1 MTQSTQVGDLNG
13 GRRGFYFF
21 VLAISLIVLA
31 LSVTGLAQELAATLT
46 GTVTDP
52 TGALVAGATVLV
64 HSQDTG
70 ADVRTVT
77 TSNSGNFNI
86 TNIPAGRYTVTVN
99 DAGFQTFVA
108 RDVILNVAEKHT
120 LDVQLQT
127 GKTTERVE
135 VTAEN
140 TPIQTTTAE
149 QSGTVTGEQVR
160 ELALDNRNFEQLVLL
175 EPGVSNQLGDKPGFG
190 LQSNTV
196 ISVNGAR
203 AGANNW
209 TVDGADINDSGSNGT
224 LLNTPSIDAIQEFT
238 LERSNYD
245 ASFGRSGG
253 GQVVVA
259 TKSGT
264 NQFHGSAYEFNRNND
279 YNANTFTNRG
289 AIAAAGGTPS
299 AVLANPTPIEHYNDF
314 GFTIGGPLF
323 IPRVYH
329 PDKNKTFF
337 FWAEEWRKA
346 NTPDP
351 QTFSAPSASELAGTF
366 PWVLD
371 TDTKSPNNGLYVNT
385 VPIFPTGVPGCV
397 TTTAPGGNAQTTSAT
412 PQTSQINLS
421 VPGCESANAAA
432 YINAFIGKYPANAN
446 GQIVTNFSQLNNFRE
461 DNIRLDQNIGDKV
474 RLYGRYMQDSVP
486 ETFPFGLWGSAN
498 YPGVEPTSLNAPG
511 RNLVIN
517 ATATLSPKIVNEV
530 EFVDAYGAINSV
542 MVNAIAQ
549 SKAFTST
556 LTGLTTYQDPY
567 GRAPGITFASSGNV
581 GLANQSAP
589 YFERNKDR
597 NIFDNVSIQHGN
609 HTVRAGVTAAWMTKT
624 ENGDSGAATFT
635 FSNLTGVG
643 ETTPVTYGDAEFAN
657 FLLGQA
663 TGYSQASHDTIP
675 YLHYVNFEAYV
686 QDDWK
691 VTPRLTLNLGVR
703 YSFFP
708 SPSDS
713 HDTLL
718 NFDPSKFNFNNAPA
732 INATGNGTT
741 IIAGNWTTVTPTSN
755 AGLYANGLIFP
766 TGATCAAAQALTST
780 ASCSPFGSLVN
791 PNSNKNFGPRFGLA
805 YDPFGN
811 GKWAIR
817 AGYGIFYDRT
827 LNGIWEQNAFD
838 DPPLVQTS
846 AVNNNGVAS
855 LNIFD
860 NVNTSGGAVQIPA
873 TPVNVVVTGTPTFK
887 VPSYQDYNISVQHE
901 LMRNTVLEVGYVGT
915 KGTHLLGDVDLNQPT
930 LAARLA
936 NPNSDANAL
945 VNFPGFGSIRSRN
958 PIFTSNYNSL
968 QLSLNRR
975 MTNGLTLGVAYTW
988 SRLLTTQAVDRDSG
1002 VQDSYNIKN
1011 AYGPST
1017 LNTPQIFVL
1026 SYVYDL
1032 PFFRNQHNVQ
1042 GYALGGWEI
1051 SGITNFQSGQSLTV
1065 TQGTDPFATG
1075 ANNNSGLNLAR
1086 EGLIQ
1091 IRTNLAGDPNGPK
1104 TPGQWFNTN
1113 AFTAASGAFGTE
1125 KPGSLLGPGFQLWD
1139 VSLIK
1144 NFNFAERVRL
1154 QLRFE
1159 SFNTFNHG
1167 SPNAINTTFGSGAFG
1182 TVTGYHDPRNLQLGA
1197 KIQF

>member
-1 MTQSTQVGDLNG
+1 MTKLTFEMYKNRTERKAPQALFLLLAVGVII
-13 GRRGFYFF
+13 F
-21 VLAISLIVLA
+21 SLSLV
-31 LSVTGLAQELAATLT
+31 GMAQELAATLT
-46 GTVTDP
+46 GTVTDAS
-52 TGALVAGATVLV
+52 GAVVANATVTV
-64 HSQDTG
+64 HSDETG
-70 ADVRTVT
+70 VDVRQVP
-77 TSNSGNFNI
+77 TSSTGSFNI
-86 TNIPAGRYTVTVN
+86 TNLPAGRYTVTVKN
-99 DAGFQTFVA
+99 SGFQTFIA
-108 RDVILNVAEKHT
+108 KGVILNVAEKHT

-127 GKTTERVE
+127 GKVAETVE

-149 QSGTVTGEQVR
+149 QSGTVTGDQVR
-160 ELALDNRNFEQLVLL
+160 ELALSNRNFEQLVLL
-175 EPGVSNQLGDKPGFG
+175 QPGVANQLGDKPGFG

-224 LLNTPSIDAIQEFT
+224 LLNTPSVDAIQEFT

-253 GQVVVA
+253 GQVVLA

-279 YNANTFTNRG
+279 YNANTFTNR
-289 AIAAAGGTPS
+289 ANIAVGGLPSQNATP
-299 AVLANPTPIEHYNDF
+299 VEHYNDF
-314 GFTIGGPLF
+314 GFTIGGPIF
-323 IPRVYH
+323 IPKVYH

-346 NTPDP
+346 NIPDP
-351 QTFSAPSASELAGTF
+351 QTFTVPTAAQLGGTFSGPINVLPPGQTAGTC
-366 PWVLD
+366 L
-371 TDTKSPNNGLYVNT
+371 
-385 VPIFPTGVPGCV
+385 
-397 TTTAPGGNAQTTSAT
+397 TTAGGNTTISPSCYSQNAQ
-412 PQTSQINLS
+412 
-421 VPGCESANAAA
+421 A
-432 YINAFIGKYPANAN
+432 YLNAFMSQYPANPN
-446 GQIVTNFSQLNNFRE
+446 GQLVTDFSQLSNFRE
-461 DNIRLDQNIGDKV
+461 DNVRLDQNIGDKV

-498 YPGVEPTSLNAPG
+498 YPGVEPTSLNTPG

-517 ATATLSPKIVNEV
+517 ATATLSPKVVNEI

-542 MVNAIAQ
+542 LVNAIAQ
-549 SKAFTST
+549 SPAFTST
-556 LTGLTTYQDPY
+556 LTGQTTYQDPY
-567 GRAPGITFASSGNV
+567 GRAPGINFTTSGNV

-597 NIFDNVSIQHGN
+597 NIFDNVSIQFGN
-609 HTVRAGVTAAWMTKT
+609 HTIRAGVTAAWMIKT
-624 ENGDSGAATFT
+624 ENGDSGAATFN
-635 FSNLTGVG
+635 FS
-643 ETTPVTYGDAEFAN
+643 DANGNPEFAN
-657 FLLGQA
+657 FLLGLA
-663 TGYSQASHDTIP
+663 DSYNQASHDTVP
-675 YLHYVNFEAYV
+675 YLHYVNFETYV

-713 HDTLL
+713 NNTLL
-718 NFDPSKFNFNNAPA
+718 NFDPARFQSSNAPT
-732 INATGNGTT
+732 ISPVNGTMEL
-741 IIAGNWTTVTPTSN
+741 GTPN
-755 AGLYANGLIFP
+755 ADSATYANGLIFP
-766 TGATCAAAQALTST
+766 TGKACSAAQAISST
-780 ASCSPFGSLVN
+780 ASCSPFGNLVN
-791 PNSNKNFGPRFGLA
+791 ANSNKNFGPRFGLA

-846 AVNNNGVAS
+846 FINNNAATPN
-855 LNIFD
+855 NIFD
-860 NVNTSGGAVQIPA
+860 NVTNGSAAPTPV
-873 TPVNVVVTGTPTFK
+873 TPVNIVVTGTPVFK

-901 LMRNTVLEVGYVGT
+901 IMRNTVLDVGFVGT
-915 KGTHLLGDVDLNQPT
+915 KGTHLLGDIDLNQPT
-930 LAARLA
+930 VAARLA

-958 PIFTSNYNSL
+958 PVFTSNYNSL
-968 QLSLNRR
+968 QVSLNRR

-988 SRLLTTQAVDRDSG
+988 SKLLTTQAVDRDSG
-1002 VQDSYNIKN
+1002 IQDSYNIKD

-1026 SYVYDL
+1026 SYVYEL
-1032 PFFRNQHNVQ
+1032 PFLKNQSGLAGRV
-1042 GYALGGWEI
+1042 LGGWEV
-1051 SGITNFQSGQSLTV
+1051 SGITSIQSGQSVTV
-1065 TQGTDPFATG
+1065 TQGTDPFATS
-1075 ANNNSGLNLAR
+1075 ANNNSGLNLTR

-1091 IRTNLAGDPNGPK
+1091 IRSDQLLSGTSGPK
-1104 TPGQWFNTN
+1104 TAAEFFNTG
-1113 AFTAASGAFGTE
+1113 AFQLASASAFGTE
-1125 KPGSLLGPGFQLWD
+1125 RPGALLGPGFQLWD

-1144 NFNFAERVRL
+1144 NIRFTERLRL

-1159 SFNTFNHG
+1159 GFNAFNHG
-1167 SPNAINTTFGSGAFG
+1167 SPNGVNTTCAGSALAPNPLACNGGNPAFG
-1182 TVTGYHDPRNLQLGA
+1182 EVSGYHDPRTLQLGA
-1197 KIQF
+1197 KFQF

>member
-1 MTQSTQVGDLNG
+1 MKQSANVEGLPCAV
-13 GRRGFYFF
+13 RAISCFF
-21 VLAISLIVLA
+21 VVLSLIVLS
-31 LSVTGLAQELAATLT
+31 LSAAVVAQELAATLT
-46 GTVTDP
+46 GTVSDA
-52 TGALVAGATVLV
+52 TGAVVPGAIVVV
-64 HSQDTG
+64 HSEETG
-70 ADVRTVT
+70 VDVRNVT
-77 TSNSGNFNI
+77 TSNTGNFNI
-86 TNIPAGRYTVTVN
+86 TNIPAGRYTVTVKN
-99 DAGFQTFVA
+99 QGFQTFVA
-108 RDVILNVAEKHT
+108 KGVILNVAEKHT

-127 GKTTERVE
+127 GKASESIE

-149 QSGTVTGEQVR
+149 ESGTVTGDQVR

-190 LQSNTV
+190 LQSNTQ
-196 ISVNGAR
+196 ISINGAR
-203 AGANNW
+203 TGANNW

-253 GQVVVA
+253 GQIVVA

-279 YNANTFTNRG
+279 YNANTFTNR
-289 AIAAAGGTPS
+289 ASIALGGKPS
-299 AVLANPTPIEHYNDF
+299 AFPTPIEHYNDF

-323 IPRVYH
+323 IPKVYH

-351 QTFSAPSASELAGTF
+351 QTFTVPTAAELKGTF
-366 PWVLD
+366 
-371 TDTKSPNNGLYVNT
+371 TGSI
-385 VPIFPTGVPGCV
+385 PIAPAGCV
-397 TTTAPGGNAQTTSAT
+397 TTSGGTSTISPACFSKNAQ
-412 PQTSQINLS
+412 
-421 VPGCESANAAA
+421 A
-432 YINAFIGKYPANAN
+432 YLNAFIGAYPANAS
-446 GQIVTNFSQLNNFRE
+446 GQLVTSFSQLNNFRE
-461 DNIRLDQNIGDKV
+461 DNIRLDQNVGDKI

-486 ETFPFGLWGSAN
+486 NSFPFGLWGTSN

-511 RNLVIN
+511 RNLVVN
-517 ATATLSPKIVNEV
+517 ATATLSPKVVNEV

-542 MVNAIAQ
+542 LVNAIAV
-549 SKAFTST
+549 SPKFTST

-567 GRAPGITFASSGNV
+567 GRAPGVTFASSNNV
-581 GLANQSAP
+581 GLGNQSAP
-589 YFERNKDR
+589 YFERNKDH
-597 NIFDNVSIQHGN
+597 NLFDNISIQYGN
-609 HTVRAGVTAAWMTKT
+609 HTIRAGATVMWMTKT
-624 ENGDSGAATFT
+624 ENGDGGAATFT
-635 FSNLTGVG
+635 FSDHSAKG
-643 ETTPVTYGDAEFAN
+643 GDPEFAN

-663 TGYSQASHDTIP
+663 DSYSQQSKDTIP
-675 YLHYVNFEAYV
+675 YLHYTNFEAYV

-703 YSFFP
+703 YSYFP

-713 HDTLL
+713 KDTLL
-718 NFDPSKFNFNNAPA
+718 NFDPARFVPGSAPA
-732 INATGNGTT
+732 IDPATGNMVSGS
-741 IIAGNWTTVTPTSN
+741 PN
-755 AGLYANGLIFP
+755 ADSATYANGLIFP
-766 TGATCAAAQALTST
+766 TGATCTAAQAISST

-817 AGYGIFYDRT
+817 AGYGLFYDRT
-827 LNGIWEQNAFD
+827 LNGIWEQNAFS

-846 AVNNNGVAS
+846 AINNNGTAS
-855 LNIFD
+855 FNIFD
-860 NVNTSGGAVQIPA
+860 NVNAGVKAPTPV
-873 TPVNVVVTGTPTFK
+873 TPVNIVVTGTPTFK
-887 VPSYQDYNISVQHE
+887 VPSYQDYNLSVQHE

-915 KGTHLLGDVDLNQPT
+915 KGTHLLGDMDLNQPT
-930 LAARLA
+930 VAARLA
-936 NPNSDANAL
+936 NTTADANAL
-945 VNFPGFGSIRSRN
+945 VLFPGFGSIRARN

-968 QLSLNRR
+968 QVSLNRR
-975 MTNGLTLGVAYTW
+975 FTKGLTLGVAYTW
-988 SRLLTTQAVDRDSG
+988 SKLLTTNPQDRDLG
-1002 VQDSYNIKN
+1002 AQDTYNLKSN
-1011 AYGPST
+1011 YGPST

-1032 PFFRNQHNVQ
+1032 PFFKNEHNFEGVV
-1042 GYALGGWEI
+1042 LGGWEI
-1051 SGITNFQSGQSLTV
+1051 SGITNFQSGQSTTV
-1065 TQGTDPFATG
+1065 TQGSDPFATA

-1091 IRTNLAGDPNGPK
+1091 IRANQAGDPHGPK
-1104 TPGQWFNTN
+1104 TAAEFFNTA
-1113 AFTAASGAFGTE
+1113 AFSQASGAFGTE
-1125 KPGSLLGPGFQLWD
+1125 RPGSVLGPGFQLWD
-1139 VSLIK
+1139 ISLIK
-1144 NFNFAERVRL
+1144 NFNFTERARL

-1167 SPNAINTTFGSGAFG
+1167 SPNLINTTLGSGAFG

-1197 KIQF
+1197 KFQF

>member
-1 MTQSTQVGDLNG
+1 MAILTWVAGTGISEN
-13 GRRGFYFF
+13 RRGKRKQSPF
-21 VLAISLIVLA
+21 LAVCVVILSLAATA
-31 LSVTGLAQELAATLT
+31 LGQELAATLT
-46 GTVTDP
+46 GTVTDSS
-52 TGALVAGATVLV
+52 GAVVAGATVVV
-64 HSQDTG
+64 HSEETG
-70 ADVRTVT
+70 SDVRSVT
-77 TSNSGNFNI
+77 TSDTGGFNI
-86 TNIPAGRYTVTVN
+86 TNLPAGRYTVTVKN
-99 DAGFQTFVA
+99 SGFQTFVA
-108 RDVILNVAEKHT
+108 KEVILNVAEKHA
-120 LDVQLQT
+120 LDVRLQA
-127 GKTTERVE
+127 GKVSETMV

-149 QSGTVTGEQVR
+149 ESGTVTGDQVR

-190 LQSNTV
+190 LQSNTS
-196 ISVNGAR
+196 ISINGAR
-203 AGANNW
+203 TGANNW

-253 GQVVVA
+253 GQIVVA

-264 NQFHGSAYEFNRNND
+264 NQFHGSGYEFNRNND
-279 YNANTFTNRG
+279 YNANTFLNR
-289 AIAAAGGTPS
+289 ASIAAGTKPS
-299 AVLANPTPIEHYNDF
+299 AAPTPVEHYNDF

-323 IPRVYH
+323 IPKVFH

-351 QTFSAPSASELAGTF
+351 QSFTVPTAAELAGQFT
-366 PWVLD
+366 
-371 TDTKSPNNGLYVNT
+371 G
-385 VPIFPTGVPGCV
+385 PIPIAPAGCV
-397 TTTAPGGNAQTTSAT
+397 ATTGSTSTISPTCFSKNAQ
-412 PQTSQINLS
+412 
-421 VPGCESANAAA
+421 A
-432 YINAFIGKYPANAN
+432 YLNAFMKASPADST
-446 GQIVTNFSQLNNFRE
+446 GHLVTSFSQLNNFRE
-461 DNIRLDQNIGDKV
+461 DNIRLDQNVGDKI
-474 RLYGRYMQDSVP
+474 RLFGRYMQDSVP
-486 ETFPFGLWGSAN
+486 NSFPFGLWGSAN

-511 RNLVIN
+511 RNLVLN
-517 ATATLSPKIVNEV
+517 ASATLSPKVVNEV
-530 EFVDAYGAINSV
+530 EFVDSYGAINSV
-542 MVNAIAQ
+542 LTKAIAD
-549 SKAFTST
+549 SPAFTST

-597 NIFDNVSIQHGN
+597 NIFDNISFQHGN
-609 HTVRAGVTAAWMTKT
+609 HTIRAGVTAMWMTKT
-624 ENGDSGAATFT
+624 ENGDGGAASFT
-635 FSNLTGVG
+635 FSDHTAKG
-643 ETTPVTYGDAEFAN
+643 GDPEFAN

-663 TGYSQASHDTIP
+663 DSYSQQSKDTVP
-675 YLHYVNFEAYV
+675 FLHYVNFETYV

-703 YSFFP
+703 YSYFP

-713 HDTLL
+713 NNTLL
-718 NFDPSKFNFNNAPA
+718 NFDPARFLFSSAPA
-732 INATGNGTT
+732 IDPATGTMVLGTPHANSAT
-741 IIAGNWTTVTPTSN
+741 
-755 AGLYANGLIFP
+755 YANGLVFP
-766 TGATCAAAQALTST
+766 TGATCSAAQAISST

-805 YDPFGN
+805 YDPLGD

-846 AVNNNGVAS
+846 AINNNGTS
-855 LNIFD
+855 SFNIFD
-860 NVNTSGGAVQIPA
+860 NVKNGSAAPTPV
-873 TPVNVVVTGTPTFK
+873 TPVNIVVTGTPTFK
-887 VPSYQDYNISVQHE
+887 VPSYQDFNISVQHE
-901 LMRNTVLEVGYVGT
+901 LMRNTVLEVGFVGT
-915 KGTHLLGDVDLNQPT
+915 RGTHLLGDTDLNQPT
-930 LAARLA
+930 VAARLA

-968 QLSLNRR
+968 QVSLNRR
-975 MTNGLTLGVAYTW
+975 LTNGLTLGVAYTW
-988 SRLLTTQAVDRDSG
+988 SKLLTTNPQDRDLG
-1002 VQDSYNIKN
+1002 IQNTYDIKSN
-1011 AYGPST
+1011 YGPST

-1032 PFFRNQHNVQ
+1032 PFFRNEHNVQ
-1042 GYALGGWEI
+1042 GYLLGGWEI
-1051 SGITNFQSGQSLTV
+1051 SGITNMQTGQSTTV
-1065 TQGTDPFATG
+1065 TQGSDPFATA

-1091 IRTNLAGDPNGPK
+1091 IRANQIGDPSGPK
-1104 TPGQWFNTN
+1104 TATEFFNTA
-1113 AFTAASGAFGTE
+1113 AFSQAIGAFGTE
-1125 KPGSLLGPGFQLWD
+1125 RPGTVLGPGFQLWD
-1139 VSLIK
+1139 MSLIK
-1144 NFNFAERVRL
+1144 NFNFTERARL

-1167 SPNAINTTFGSGAFG
+1167 SPNSINTTIGSTAFG
-1182 TVTGYHDPRNLQLGA
+1182 TVTNYHDPRTLQLGA

>member
-1 MTQSTQVGDLNG
+1 MLWTLV
-13 GRRGFYFF
+13 
-21 VLAISLIVLA
+21 IIVLS
-31 LSVTGLAQELAATLT
+31 LSVAGMAQELAATLT

-52 TGALVAGATVLV
+52 SGAVVAGATIVV
-64 HSQDTG
+64 HSLETG

-77 TSNSGNFNI
+77 TSSTGSFNI
-86 TNIPAGRYTVTVN
+86 TNIPAGRYSVTVN
-99 DAGFQTFVA
+99 NAGFQTFIA
-108 RDVILNVAEKHT
+108 DNVILNVAEKHT
-120 LDVQLQT
+120 LDVQMHAGQVS
-127 GKTTERVE
+127 EHVE

-149 QSGTVTGEQVR
+149 ESGTVTGDQVR

-190 LQSNTV
+190 LQSNTE

-203 AGANNW
+203 TGANNW

-264 NQFHGSAYEFNRNND
+264 NQFHGSAYEFNRNTD
-279 YNANTFTNRG
+279 YNANTFSDRQAIDL
-289 AIAAAGGTPS
+289 AIASGATPGAAY
-299 AVLANPTPIEHYNDF
+299 AANPTPVEHYNDY

-323 IPRVYH
+323 IPKLYH

-337 FWAEEWRKA
+337 FWSEEWRKA
-346 NTPDP
+346 TTPDP
-351 QTFSAPSASELAGTF
+351 QTFTVPTAAELSGTF
-366 PWVLD
+366 PTPITVL
-371 TDTKSPNNGLYVNT
+371 
-385 VPIFPTGVPGCV
+385 PTGETAAACLSNGN
-397 TTTAPGGNAQTTSAT
+397 TTINPSCFSHNAQ
-412 PQTSQINLS
+412 
-421 VPGCESANAAA
+421 A
-432 YINAFIGKYPANAN
+432 YINAFMGAYPANSS
-446 GQIVTNFSQLNNFRE
+446 GTLITDFSQLNNFRE

-474 RLYGRYMQDSVP
+474 RVFARYMQDSTP

-511 RNLVIN
+511 RNLVVN
-517 ATATLSPKIVNEV
+517 VSTNLSPKVVNEV

-542 MVNAIAQ
+542 LVNAIAD
-549 SKAFTST
+549 SPAFTST
-556 LTGLTTYQDPY
+556 LTGQTTYQDPY

-609 HTVRAGVTAAWMTKT
+609 HTIRAGVTAAWMVKT

-635 FSNLTGVG
+635 FSNANGN
-643 ETTPVTYGDAEFAN
+643 PEFAN

-663 TGYSQASHDTIP
+663 ASYTQASHDTVP

-703 YSFFP
+703 YSYFP
-708 SPSDS
+708 SPFDS

-718 NFDPSKFNFNNAPA
+718 NFDPSAFNFANAPA
-732 INATGNGTT
+732 IDPATGNMNL
-741 IIAGNWTTVTPTSN
+741 ALSPN
-755 AGLYANGLIFP
+755 ANAATYANGLIFP
-766 TGATCAAAQALTST
+766 TGATCTTAQSISST
-780 ASCSPFGSLVN
+780 ASCSPFGTRVN
-791 PNSNKNFGPRFGLA
+791 ANSNKNFGPRFGLA

-817 AGYGIFYDRT
+817 AGYGVFYDRT

-838 DPPLVQTS
+838 DPPLVQIS
-846 AVNNNGVAS
+846 NINNNGNAS
-855 LNIFD
+855 NNIFD
-860 NVNTSGGAVQIPA
+860 NVANGTAAPIPV
-873 TPVNVVVTGTPTFK
+873 TPVNITVTGTPVFK
-887 VPSYQDYNISVQHE
+887 VPSYQDYNVSVQHE
-901 LMRNTVLEVGYVGT
+901 LMRNTVLEIGYVGT
-915 KGTHLLGDVDLNQPT
+915 KGTHLLGDMDLNQPT
-930 LAARLA
+930 VASRLA
-936 NPNSDANAL
+936 NPNTDANAL
-945 VNFPGFGSIRSRN
+945 VNFPGYAAIISRN

-968 QLSLNRR
+968 QLNLNRR
-975 MTNGLTLGVAYTW
+975 FTNGLTLGAAYTW
-988 SRLLTTQAVDRDSG
+988 SKLLTTNPQDRALG
-1002 VQDSYNIKN
+1002 IQDVYDVKSN
-1011 AYGPST
+1011 YGTSL
-1017 LNTPQIFVL
+1017 LNTPQIFVV
-1026 SYVYDL
+1026 SYVYDF
-1032 PFFRNQHNVQ
+1032 PFFKNEHNIQ
-1042 GYALGGWEI
+1042 GYVLGGWEL
-1051 SGITNFQSGQSLTV
+1051 SGITSVQTGQSTTI
-1065 TQGTDPFATG
+1065 TQGTDPFATA
-1075 ANNNSGLNLAR
+1075 ANDNSGLNMGR
-1086 EGLIQ
+1086 EGATQ
-1091 IRTNLAGDPNGPK
+1091 IRTNLVGNPKGPK
-1104 TPGQWFNTN
+1104 TVGEWFNTS
-1113 AFTAASGAFGTE
+1113 AFTTAIGAFGTE
-1125 KPGSLLGPGFQLWD
+1125 QPGSLIGPGFQLWD
-1139 VSLIK
+1139 MSLIK
-1144 NFNFAERVRL
+1144 NFNFADRVHL

-1167 SPNAINTTFGSGAFG
+1167 SPLGQALGGINTTCTGSAADPTSCSAGNPAFG